1 MVGAYKKLKGSEPV
15 VETIHAG
22 LECGIISEK
31 IDDLDCISFGP
42 DIIDIHTTKEKLS
55 ISSAKRTWE
64 LILEVLKTIN

>member
-1 MVGAYKKLKGSEPV
+1 MWNYFR
-15 VETIHAG
+15 
-22 LECGIISEK
+22 K